1 MKQTQYI
8 GMFHAVGSLI
18 PDRSERQGTNT
29 LIGCSLP
36 SLSNYLANLLVFA
49 VSAGSEMSMSS
60 SPDQY
65 ESETVSCRAVRCGVA
80 SMPTVCGSTF

>member
-8 GMFHAVGSLI
+8 GTFHSVVSLI

-49 VSAGSEMSMSS
+49 VSAGS
-60 SPDQY
+60 SPDQSK
-65 ESETVSCRAVRCGVA
+65 SETVSCGAVRCGVA